1 MSFIRVNEVGGDSL
15 ERVNKLLH
23 NIPGGVYKAAFS
35 ALRRAG
41 ETAKTRAGQIAA
53 AENPHTTGERR
64 SHRED
69 GRNDPRHLRKA
80 R

>member
-35 ALRRAG
+35 ALRRA
-41 ETAKTRAGQIAA
+41 EILPRPAPDSFAA
-53 AENPHTTGERR
+53 AEYTINKGEFMRRVHSKTHITGGAE
-64 SHRED
+64 
-69 GRNDPRHLRKA
+69 A
-80 R
+80 

>member
-41 ETAKTRAGQIAA
+41 DTAKTRAGQFAA
-53 AENPHTTGERR
+53 AEYTINKGEFCGEFTPRPT
-64 SHRED
+64 SQAVRE
-69 GRNDPRHLRKA
+69 A
-80 R
+80 

>member
-41 ETAKTRAGQIAA
+41 DTAKTRAG
-53 AENPHTTGERR
+53 
-64 SHRED
+64 
-69 GRNDPRHLRKA
+69 
-80 R
+80 

>member
-41 ETAKTRAGQIAA
+41 HSQ
-53 AENPHTTGERR
+53 
-64 SHRED
+64 
-69 GRNDPRHLRKA
+69 DPRRTVRRRRVHRQQG
-80 R
+80 